1 MGLIENGL
9 KWLGEQRR
17 KADGVSIT
25 YVRGSLS
32 CVISDAVVDI
42 GEVQIIEGDIIRTI
56 ETREYLIAPASLVL
70 GGDVTEPRRGD
81 KIEEVRG
88 SVTLRQE
95 LMDSPSPGIPAWD
108 YDDPGRTLLRV
119 RTKKVA

>member
-95 LMDSPSPGIPAWD
+95 LMDEKGMPAWD